1 MHVGLFIYFIC
12 SFGRSCGTLLRG
24 LMQADKMAYEGR
36 SPSIAKFG
44 QKDDD
49 LASVLDEL
57 LSHILLGP

>member
-49 LASVLDEL
+49 LASVLDE
-57 LSHILLGP
+57 